1 MSNVAHAQEQWN
13 ELFWNN
19 YGTPKVALA
28 RGAGAHVWDLDGKEY
43 LDFVAGIA
51 VNILG
56 HANPAL
62 INAVTTQMGIL
73 GHTSNL
79 AMHEP
84 GLQLAHKL
92 VDLVGGDAKVFLCNS
107 GAEVN
112 EAAIKLSRLT
122 GKSQIVALKMS
133 FHGRTS
139 GGTAMTGQPKKFEP
153 FLPLL
158 PDVEFVEANN
168 VEELKATITDKTAA
182 LWIEP
187 VQGEGGVLPMTQEF
201 MTAARELCTQHN
213 AMLVLDEVQTG
224 IARTGNMFAYEH
236 YGIKPDVLLLAK
248 GLGGGFPIG
257 ACISFGK
264 YKDMMG
270 QGLHGSTF
278 GGNAPACAAALA
290 VLKEIDDQNLIKRAW
305 EIGQAFQALEDAPHV
320 KQVRGLGAMIGVVLD
335 KEIGGDVETKC
346 REHGLL
352 INSIN
357 PMVLRIVPPLIVTDD
372 DVEQAIGIIRQAL
385 GDAGS

>member
-1 MSNVAHAQEQWN
+1 MWP
-13 ELFWNN
+13 N

-28 RGAGAHVWDLDGKEY
+28 RGNGAHVWDLDGKEY
-43 LDFVAGIA
+43 LDFIAGIA

-56 HANPAL
+56 HANPA
-62 INAVTTQMGIL
+62 IIDAVTKQMGTL
-73 GHTSNL
+73 GHTANI
-79 AMHEP
+79 AIHEP
-84 GLQLAHKL
+84 GLKLARKL
-92 VDLVGGDAKVFLCNS
+92 VDLVGGDAKVFFCNS

-112 EAAIKLSRLT
+112 ESAIKLSRFS
-122 GKSQIVALKMS
+122 GKTEIIALKMS

-158 PDVEFVEANN
+158 PDVKFVEANN
-168 VEELKATITDKTAA
+168 IEELKAAITDKTAA

-201 MTAARELCTQHN
+201 MTAARELCTQHD

-224 IARTGNMFAYEH
+224 IARTGQMFAYEN

-257 ACISFGK
+257 ACIAFGK
-264 YKDMMG
+264 YQDWMAA
-270 QGLHGSTF
+270 GLHGSTF

-290 VLKEIDDQNLIKRAW
+290 VLNEVEEQNLIKRAL
-305 EIGQAFQALEDAPHV
+305 EIGQAFRELEGTPHV
-320 KQVRGLGAMIGVVLD
+320 KLVRGLGAMIGVVLD
-335 KEIGGDVETKC
+335 KEIGVEVEAEA
-346 REHGLL
+346 RANGLL
-352 INSIN
+352 INNIN
-357 PMVLRIVPPLIVTDD
+357 PTVLRIVPPLIVSDE
-372 DVEQAIGIIRQAL
+372 DVAEAIRILKEAIGK
-385 GDAGS
+385 AGA